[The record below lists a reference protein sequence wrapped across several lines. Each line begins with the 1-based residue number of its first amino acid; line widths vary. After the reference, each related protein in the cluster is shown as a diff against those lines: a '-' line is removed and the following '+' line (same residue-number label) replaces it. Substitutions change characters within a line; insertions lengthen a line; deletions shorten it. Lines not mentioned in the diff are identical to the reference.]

1 MIKYLLPLLLL
12 SCTIDQAE
20 PVEIEQQIE
29 EITTPEVIE
38 EAYTLQGIYRR
49 SIGSQW
55 EVYHI
60 GEQFIIYIQTG
71 DSLEEIFR
79 EDYTYTETKIII
91 NKEAF
96 EYIVYPDKIVI
107 CGYEYFRL

>member
-20 PVEIEQQIE
+20 PAEAEQQIE
-29 EITTPEVIE
+29 EITTPEVINE
-38 EAYTLQGIYRR
+38 VYTLQGIYRR

-71 DSLEEIFR
+71 DSLKEIYR

-107 CGYEYFRL
+107 CGYEYYRV